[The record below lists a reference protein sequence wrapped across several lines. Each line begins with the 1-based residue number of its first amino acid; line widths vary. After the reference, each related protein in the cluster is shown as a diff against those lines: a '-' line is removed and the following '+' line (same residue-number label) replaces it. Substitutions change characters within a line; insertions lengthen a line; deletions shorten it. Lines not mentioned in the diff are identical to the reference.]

1 MLFKNRYGIG
11 INVWKF
17 QVSTMK
23 IVHVARIWS
32 LGVTRIITSQRH
44 GKDA

>member
-11 INVWKF
+11 NNVWKF
-17 QVSTMK
+17 QVFTMK
-23 IVHVARIWS
+23 IVPVARIWS
-32 LGVTRIITSQRH
+32 LGITRIITSQSH